1 MTTTLRS
8 TINAQL
14 GWTWHDRLGTC
25 LITDSNRLEFS
36 QDLADGSGSRQADA
50 VWHAQDQTLD
60 AGQST
65 TLDLD
70 MLQQDLFGD
79 VITIPLARVKAI
91 LVVNKNTAGGGYLVV
106 GGADADEW
114 DAPFG
119 ASGDTVKVMPG
130 SPLLLANAGEGWPVE
145 IGQSALKIA
154 AAGGN
159 VTFDC
164 AVLGTLPD
172 ESGSSSSSSS
182 SSSSGA

>member
-8 TINAQL
+8 TIRAQL

-25 LITDSNRLEFS
+25 LITDSNRLEFAR
-36 QDLADGSGSRQADA
+36 DLADGSGSLQADA
-50 VWHAQDQTLD
+50 VWHAQDQVLAAGESMTLE
-60 AGQST
+60 
-65 TLDLD
+65 LD
-70 MLQQDLFGD
+70 MLQQEVFGD
-79 VITIPLARVKAI
+79 LITIPLARVKAI
-91 LVVNKNTAGGGYLVV
+91 LVINKSTAGGYLVV

-119 ASGDTVKVMPG
+119 AAGDTVKVMPG
-130 SPLLLANAGEGWPVE
+130 SPLLLANAGEGWPVA
-145 IGQSALKIA
+145 IGQSALRIA
-154 AAGGN
+154 AAGGT

-172 ESGSSSSSSS
+172 EGGSSSSP